1 LVQNELL
8 QKELT
13 SLKEFRVQR
22 NAMEARVAE
31 LKASHDRREE
41 RQIQQLQ
48 EVQTKCLEEKARQ
61 QRMTEEQI
69 AKLAEHAHTTAV
81 Q

>member
-1 LVQNELL
+1 MRRDAIE
-8 QKELT
+8 KE
-13 SLKEFRVQR
+13 
-22 NAMEARVAE
+22 VAE
-31 LKASHDRREE
+31 LRASHDRREE
-41 RQIQQLQ
+41 QQVQQLQ
-48 EVQTKCLEEKARQ
+48 QVQTKCLEEKARQ